1 MSQLKVWF
9 TVSEAEGLIKS
20 GGLADVGKALPKA
33 LQNSGLNV
41 AIAIPGYTKLPN
53 LSSSPV
59 VLETRLAHWPH
70 TPYQVRKLELDGVP
84 VYAFECEQYFDR
96 PEMYA
101 ERNQAYADNGE
112 RFAFFAAAS
121 LDALPKLSF
130 QPDIIHANDWHTG
143 LVPFLLKTR
152 FAGSEFFAGTKSV
165 ITIHNAL
172 FKGVFPLNEVP
183 NIPELKDA
191 PAHTVNYGHD
201 CISTLR
207 AGIHY
212 ADKINAV
219 SPNYA
224 EELKTPLGS
233 HGLVNDFLARSDDF
247 SGIVNG
253 CDYSEWDP
261 AVDQYLAK
269 KYKPTK
275 ASIKSGKAGNKA
287 ALQELVELPVEKVPV
302 FGMVCR
308 LTHQKGFHYLLPILE
323 KFLHNDVQLVI
334 VGTGDPDIAAQLHEV
349 AEQYDNKFAFVEA
362 YDNKLAHLV
371 EAGADFFLMPSEF
384 EACGLNQIYSMAYG
398 TLPIVRAVGGL
409 KDTVN
414 DYDTDPSIA
423 TGFAFTEPT
432 ASDLLTIM
440 QRALILYLQNPA
452 EFSALQL
459 RAMKQDFGWNIAAE
473 SYIEM
478 YQKAL

>member
-9 TVSEAEGLIKS
+9 TVSEAEGLVKS

-33 LQNSGLNV
+33 LQNAGSEV
-41 AIAIPGYTKLPN
+41 AIAIPGYAKLPN
-53 LSSSPV
+53 LANSPV
-59 VLETRLAHWPH
+59 ILETALEHWPH
-70 TPYQVRKLELDGVP
+70 TPYAVRKLELDGVA
-84 VYAFECEQYFDR
+84 VYAFECAQYFNR

-121 LDALPKLSF
+121 LDALPKLGF

-152 FAGSEFFAGTKSV
+152 FVHDDFFSATKSV

-172 FKGVFPLNEVP
+172 FKGNFSLDEVN
-183 NIPELKDA
+183 NIPELRDA
-191 PAHTVNYGHD
+191 PADKVGYGYNG
-201 CISTLR
+201 ISTLR

-212 ADKINAV
+212 ADKVNAV

-224 EELKTPLGS
+224 QELKTPLGS
-233 HGLVNDFLARSDDF
+233 HGLVHDFVARSEDF
-247 SGIVNG
+247 CGIVNG
-253 CDYSEWDP
+253 CDYSEWSPSADP
-261 AVDQYLAK
+261 YLAK
-269 KYKPTK
+269 KYKATK
-275 ASIKSGKAGNKA
+275 ASLKTGKAANKA
-287 ALQELVELPVEKVPV
+287 ALQELVQLPAAKVPMY
-302 FGMVCR
+302 GMVCR

-323 KFLHNDVQLVI
+323 KVLHNDVQLVI
-334 VGTGDPDIAAQLHEV
+334 VGTGDPEIAAQLHAV
-349 AEQYDNKFAFVEA
+349 SEQFGDKFAFVEA

-414 DYDTDPSIA
+414 DYDSDPQTA
-423 TGFAFTEPT
+423 TGFAFDEPQ
-432 ASDLLTIM
+432 ASDLLAIM
-440 QRALILYLQNPA
+440 QRALILYLQDPA
-452 EFSALQL
+452 EFANLQL

-473 SYIEM
+473 RYVEM
-478 YQKAL
+478 YRSAL